1 MEIRDR
7 KRDKDLIKLKLLKID
22 LKIFKNTK
30 EKRDRRRLYKK
41 EQVIGHI

>member
-22 LKIFKNTK
+22 LKLLTIPKVNK
-30 EKRDRRRLYKK
+30 SERGKDNK
-41 EQVIGHI
+41 